1 MSWPIFSCIVLFTTT
16 TKITAKMP
24 RDWKMLSHSS
34 LQLPDSDCLIQAPPA
49 RRSNGDT
56 GFLSLLWDAVLFF
69 FALWLIFIW
78 KALTRAT
85 LPQSPRWP
93 AESITTDCQ
102 WWSTCVWVPGGAF
115 DLPVP
120 PGMHSCAASRRDGWT
135 PYLPNLN
142 LILPPLV
149 WALSWEV
156 GSVVWIP
163 PGWRKHW
170 SQISHFMGQRFC

>member
-1 MSWPIFSCIVLFTTT
+1 MHCFVHNHHQRNSKDAQRLKNVISQLSAAPWFLLFDTG
-16 TKITAKMP
+16 I
-24 RDWKMLSHSS
+24 
-34 LQLPDSDCLIQAPPA
+34 PA
-49 RRSNGDT
+49 RRNDGDT

-93 AESITTDCQ
+93 AESIPTDCER
-102 WWSTCVWVPGGAF
+102 WSTCVWVPGGSF
-115 DLPVP
+115 DLPMP
-120 PGMHSCAASRRDGWT
+120 PGIHSCAASRRRDGWT
-135 PYLPNLN
+135 SYLPNLN

-156 GSVVWIP
+156 GNVVWIP